1 MSNKKSNETIEE
13 TEQTSYEPL
22 NSCLDFN
29 TVKMAVKYH
38 EAMPK
43 AIQNIVS
50 LIDEL
55 EASGVGYVST
65 DEVKE
70 ALLKSFNEE

>member
-1 MSNKKSNETIEE
+1 MSNKKSKETIEE
-13 TEQTSYEPL
+13 AEQTSHEPL
-22 NSCLDFN
+22 NPCLDFN
-29 TVKMAVKYH
+29 AVKMAVKYH

>member
-1 MSNKKSNETIEE
+1 MSNKKSNEEA
-13 TEQTSYEPL
+13 EQTSHEPL
-22 NSCLDFN
+22 NPCLDFN
-29 TVKMAVKYH
+29 AVKMAVKYH

>member
-22 NSCLDFN
+22 NPCLDFN
-29 TVKMAVKYH
+29 AVKMAVKYH